1 MNLGQFESTIIK
13 LFGNELLAEFD
24 DDYGF
29 TNKTN
34 DPIKTVGYCTNLS
47 IEVIE
52 QAKDKNVDLI
62 VTHHDAWD
70 FIFGL
75 KEECLKKL
83 KAYNISHFWVHGP
96 LDFIDFGTS
105 TSLMKVIGIDYI
117 IKHSTYDHS
126 EKPGIGEFSKSVDFN
141 DLVQKMTKELAEP
154 VRNWKHNDKLVKK
167 VGVLTGAGHS
177 SNHLK
182 LALEEGCDTYI
193 TGEATL
199 YTIQY
204 AQFVGLNLLVGSHTF
219 TEIYGLESLAKKLKG
234 IHDDIEIIQLREEH
248 FELNPRNA

>member
-1 MNLGQFESTIIK
+1 MNLEQFEVSINK
-13 LFGNELLAEFD
+13 LFNKELLEEFD

-29 TNKTN
+29 TNQTN
-34 DPIKTVGYCTNLS
+34 DSIKTVGYCTNLS

-52 QAKDKNVDLI
+52 QAKNNNVDLL

-75 KEECLKKL
+75 RDECLKKL
-83 KAYNISHFWVHGP
+83 KEYNISHFWIHGP
-96 LDFIDFGTS
+96 LDFIEFGTC
-105 TSLMKVIGIDYI
+105 TSLMNVIGIDNIVNYSI
-117 IKHSTYDHS
+117 YNNGDV
-126 EKPGIGEFSKSVDFN
+126 PGIGEFSEPVDFN
-141 DLVQKMTKELAEP
+141 VLVQKVRAELEEP
-154 VRNWKHNDKLVKK
+154 VRHWRNNDKQVRK

-177 SNHLK
+177 SNHIK

-204 AQFVGLNLLVGSHTF
+204 AQFVGINLLVGSHTF
-219 TEIYGLESLAKKLKG
+219 TEIYGVESLAKKLYELN
-234 IHDDIEIIQLREEH
+234 DDIKIIKLSEEH
-248 FELNPRNA
+248 FELNHI